1 MKTRDALAEGSAA
14 LKAGGIDSPSL
25 DASLLMAHVLKTTR
39 AALLAQGIDA
49 LDNDALAAFRALI
62 QRRLNGE
69 CAAYILGKKEFRGLE
84 FLVNKS
90 VLVPRPETETLV
102 ETAVNILNKKNKDAQ
117 TIRVLDLCTGSGAIA
132 VSIKSEM
139 PEAQVWATDIS
150 GQSLETAKINAARL
164 LQSSAVLFYQ
174 GDLFNALPFNAMS
187 DNSLSNNGLPDK
199 TPPNDKLPKKQFSL
213 ITSNPPYIPTE
224 EIKTLAP
231 EVQNEPLVALDGG
244 HTGLEIIERII
255 EGAPDYLIKNG
266 ALLME
271 TAGAKQTE
279 KIAVLLEKRGFTK
292 INTYRDLSGQ
302 ERVIEGVYEI

>member
-1 MKTRDALAEGSAA
+1 MKTSEALAEGSAA

-25 DASLLMAHVLKTTR
+25 DASLLLAHVLNTTR
-39 AALLAQGIDA
+39 AALLAHGTDA
-49 LDNDALAAFRALI
+49 LDDDALAAYRDLI

-102 ETAVNILNKKNKDAQ
+102 ETAVNMLNKKNRDTEK
-117 TIRVLDLCTGSGAIA
+117 ISVLDLCTGSGAIA

-139 PEAQVWATDIS
+139 PEVHVWATDIC
-150 GQSLETAKINAARL
+150 GQALETAKTNAARL
-164 LQSSAVLFYQ
+164 LPNTSVHFYQ
-174 GDLFNALPFNAMS
+174 GDLFNALPFN
-187 DNSLSNNGLPDK
+187 
-199 TPPNDKLPKKQFSL
+199 TPPVEKFSVIL
-213 ITSNPPYIPTE
+213 SNPPYIPSN

-231 EVQNEPLVALDGG
+231 EVQNEPLIALDGG
-244 HTGLEIIERII
+244 QSGLDIIERII

-271 TAGAKQTE
+271 TAGKKQAE
-279 KIAVLLEKRGFTK
+279 KTAVLLEKKGFTN
-292 INTYRDLSGQ
+292 INIYKDLSGQ
-302 ERVIEGVYEI
+302 ERVIGGIYEK

>member
-1 MKTRDALAEGSAA
+1 MKTRDALAEGSAV
-14 LKAGGIDSPSL
+14 LKSGGIDSPSL
-25 DASLLMAHVLKTTR
+25 DASLLLAHVLNTTR
-39 AALLAQGIDA
+39 TALLARGTDA
-49 LDNDALAAFRALI
+49 LDDDALAEFRALI
-62 QRRLNGE
+62 QRRLDGE

-102 ETAVNILNKKNKDAQ
+102 ETALNILNKKNKDAQ

-139 PEAQVWATDIS
+139 PKAQVWATDLS
-150 GQSLETAKINAARL
+150 DQALVTAKTNAARL
-164 LQSSAVLFYQ
+164 LSGSAVLFYQ
-174 GDLFNALPFNAMS
+174 GDLFNALPDNAQPH
-187 DNSLSNNGLPDK
+187 NAQPAEK
-199 TPPNDKLPKKQFSL
+199 FSV

-255 EGAPDYLIKNG
+255 KGAPDYLIKDG

-279 KIAVLLEKRGFTK
+279 KIAVLLENRGFTK
-292 INTYRDLSGQ
+292 INTYKDLSGQ
-302 ERVIEGVYEI
+302 ERVIEGIYEK

>member
-1 MKTRDALAEGSAA
+1 MNIRDALAQGSAE

-25 DASLLMAHVLKTTR
+25 DASLLLAHVLNTAR
-39 AALLAQGIDA
+39 AALLARGTDA
-49 LDNDALAAFRALI
+49 LDDGVLAAFRALI
-62 QRRLNGE
+62 QRRLDGE

-102 ETAVNILNKKNKDAQ
+102 ETALNILNKKNKEAE

-150 GQSLETAKINAARL
+150 EQALETAKTNAARL
-164 LQSSAVLFYQ
+164 LSGSAVLFYQ
-174 GDLFNALPFNAMS
+174 GDLFNALPFNALPGNALT
-187 DNSLSNNGLPDK
+187 DNAQPSLR
-199 TPPNDKLPKKQFSL
+199 FSVVA
-213 ITSNPPYIPTE
+213 SNPPYIPTE
-224 EIKTLAP
+224 EIKTLAV
-231 EVQNEPLVALDGG
+231 EVQNEPLIALDGG

-255 EGAPDYLIKNG
+255 ESAPDYLIKNG

-271 TAGAKQTE
+271 TAGAHQTE
-279 KIAVLLEKRGFTK
+279 KIAALLEKRGFTK
-292 INTYRDLSGQ
+292 INTYKDLSGQ
-302 ERVIEGVYEI
+302 ERVIEGIYEK

>member
-1 MKTRDALAEGSAA
+1 MKTRDALAEGSAE

-25 DASLLMAHVLKTTR
+25 DASLLLAHVMNTAR
-39 AALLAQGIDA
+39 ASLLAHGTDA
-49 LDNDALAAFRALI
+49 ITDDALAAFRALI

-102 ETAVNILNKKNKDAQ
+102 ETAVNILNKKNKEAEI
-117 TIRVLDLCTGSGAIA
+117 IRVLDLCTGSGAIA

-139 PEAQVWATDIS
+139 PEAEVWATDIS
-150 GQSLETAKINAARL
+150 EQALETAKTNAARL
-164 LQSSAVLFYQ
+164 LQVSAVLFYQ
-174 GDLFNALPFNAMS
+174 GDLFNALPDNAQS
-187 DNSLSNNGLPDK
+187 VEK
-199 TPPNDKLPKKQFSL
+199 FSV
-213 ITSNPPYIPTE
+213 IVSNPPYISTE
-224 EIKTLAP
+224 EIKTLAL

-255 EGAPDYLIKNG
+255 EGAPDYLQKNG

-271 TAGAKQTE
+271 TAGAKQTK
-279 KIAVLLEKRGFTK
+279 KIAVLLEKGGFTN
-292 INTYRDLSGQ
+292 INIYKDLSGQ
-302 ERVIEGVYEI
+302 ERVIEGVYEV